1 MAGEK
6 KRRRLRRSR
15 YVETLNQYQIPPP
28 TPPPTH
34 THQTKPLQTTL
45 DQPSISI
52 DTDRNLDL
60 DLRQIGSRSIDQP
73 RSDPDS
79 ENRRSS
85 RSPQRRPSF
94 RSATPPQEADK
105 LIRIRS
111 TSPLPPPPYIRQ
123 AAPTLT
129 PPTAPNHDNI
139 NIVAHNIGGMT
150 KTCHYCDAKLWPTE
164 TSSLCCANGQ
174 VNLPPLQTLPEPL
187 HQLFVGDTAESRCF
201 RNNIRSYNSAIAF
214 ASLGVM
220 KKINICY

>member
-15 YVETLNQYQIPPP
+15 YVETLNQNQIPPT
-28 TPPPTH
+28 TPS
-34 THQTKPLQTTL
+34 QTTL

-60 DLRQIGSRSIDQP
+60 YLRQTGSRSIDQP
-73 RSDPDS
+73 RSDPDI

-94 RSATPPQEADK
+94 RSATPPQEADRP
-105 LIRIRS
+105 IRIRS

-123 AAPTLT
+123 AASILST
-129 PPTAPNHDNI
+129 PNAPNHDNI
-139 NIVAHNIGGMT
+139 NTVARSIGGMT
-150 KTCHYCDAKLWPTE
+150 KICHYCDAKLWPTE

-174 VNLPPLQTLPEPL
+174 VIYPIHT
-187 HQLFVGDTAESRCF
+187 H
-201 RNNIRSYNSAIAF
+201 
-214 ASLGVM
+214 
-220 KKINICY
+220 